1 MLGGFS
7 IGRWFGFPIRIDYS
21 WFLIAALVVWTFS
34 SLEFPRQLPGYS
46 NVVYLGMGVSGALF
60 FFLSVLLHELSH
72 SLVARRRGIE
82 IEGITLFIF
91 GGIAQAKEEAKRPL
105 DEFLLTIAGPLCSV
119 GLAGAFYA
127 LYLLTESVG
136 WPNPIVAVFRF
147 LALLNL
153 VLAIF
158 NMIPGFPLDGGRIFR
173 SVMWAVTGDLERA
186 TRWATLGGRAFGYL
200 LILFGLFQI
209 LVWGVLL
216 SGLWAAFIGWFLA
229 NAAASSY
236 RQFTVRQMLARI
248 PVSRVMST
256 EPVIVP
262 PHLTVQRLIDDYLAR
277 RSETVFPVVIDG
289 AVLGIV
295 SLKDATAVPPEQRM
309 ITRVDQV
316 MRPTYELHTVR
327 RDQPLDEVVTD
338 LEPGGDASVLVLE
351 DGHLVGLLSM
361 GDLRQ
366 WVRRLRRL
374 GLGTMEDTELT
385 R

>member
-216 SGLWAAFIGWFLA
+216 SGLGPR
-229 NAAASSY
+229 SSAGSS
-236 RQFTVRQMLARI
+236 RTRPRPATGSSRFVRCWRGFQ
-248 PVSRVMST
+248 SR
-256 EPVIVP
+256 
-262 PHLTVQRLIDDYLAR
+262 A
-277 RSETVFPVVIDG
+277 
-289 AVLGIV
+289 
-295 SLKDATAVPPEQRM
+295 
-309 ITRVDQV
+309 
-316 MRPTYELHTVR
+316 
-327 RDQPLDEVVTD
+327 
-338 LEPGGDASVLVLE
+338 
-351 DGHLVGLLSM
+351 
-361 GDLRQ
+361 
-366 WVRRLRRL
+366 
-374 GLGTMEDTELT
+374 
-385 R
+385 